1 MVLLGMTLQ
10 THIFSYISHPRVLMM
25 RSLLLSCLLLSCL
38 LFSPP
43 VLAADLDK
51 GIRAYDAGNY
61 AAALA
66 EFRPLAKR
74 GDAAAQNNLGVM
86 FHLGKGVA
94 QDHSLAFKW
103 YNLAANQGYDMA
115 QHNLGMLYVY
125 GLGVPQ
131 DYVEALRWYRRAAM
145 QGHAAGQYDLGV
157 MYANGEGVPQDDVR
171 AHMWGNLARAKGVEN
186 ADALIKEL
194 ETHMS
199 HQQVAT
205 AQAMARQCLRQDYK
219 NCDKL

>member
-1 MVLLGMTLQ
+1 MVLLSMVLQ

-25 RSLLLSCLLLSCL
+25 RSLLLSCLLLSFL
-38 LFSPP
+38 LFSSP

-51 GIRAYDAGNY
+51 GLRAYKAGDY
-61 AAALA
+61 TTALA

-74 GDAAAQNNLGVM
+74 GDAAAQNNLGVL

-125 GLGVPQ
+125 GLGVSP
-131 DYVEALRWYRRAAM
+131 DIVEALRWFRRAAM

-157 MYANGEGVPQDDVR
+157 MYANGEGVSQDDVL
-171 AHMWGNLARAKGVEN
+171 AYMWGNLARVQGYEKT
-186 ADALIKEL
+186 DSLFEL
-194 ETHMS
+194 LEVRMTRK
-199 HQQVAT
+199 QIAT
-205 AQAMARQCLRQDYK
+205 AQAMALKCAVQDYK
-219 NCDKL
+219 DCDQL